1 MGTLPRDYIEPGEAR
16 HLYGLFRERVRRSPD
31 AVAYRWFD
39 ADAGSWAAATWAE
52 TAAEVGRWQV
62 ALTREG
68 LQRGDRVAVM
78 LRNCREWI
86 LFDQAAMGLGLVTV
100 PLYADDRP
108 DNAAYILLETEAK
121 LLILRGADAWRGFYK
136 VRDQMTGLKRV
147 VTLEQ
152 MTGEPHDH
160 RLRWLQDWLPEGAA
174 DLADA
179 DVSADELASI
189 VYTSGTTGRPK
200 GVMLTHGNLLW
211 DAWASVR
218 AVAVYPD
225 DLFLSFLPL
234 SHTLERTGGCYAP
247 MLGGAGVAFA
257 RSILQLGED
266 LRVVRPT
273 VLVAVPRVFERVYD
287 RIQRGLK
294 RRSRFARWLFH
305 AAVASGWH
313 RFLHRQGRVPW
324 SPILLWWPLLDMLVG
339 RKVRARLGGRL
350 RVAISGGAP
359 LPPPVARLFI
369 GLGLNIIQ
377 GYGLTEASPVVC
389 GNRLDDNEPA
399 SVGTPLDGVEV
410 RLGENSELLVR
421 GPNVMQGY
429 WHNRDATDAAID
441 EDGWLHTGDQARIEH
456 GRIYL
461 TGRLKDII
469 VLSSGEKVAP
479 ADMEMAL
486 TLDPLIDQVMVL
498 GEGKSYLSA
507 LVVLNREVWQ
517 EEASA
522 RGLSNDPCGVDAKE
536 LERLLK
542 RRLAPCLEAF
552 PGYARLRRFGV
563 CTEAWSIGNG
573 LLTPTMKPRR
583 ERILEAYAELVDGM
597 YPKL

>member
-1 MGTLPRDYIEPGEAR
+1 
-16 HLYGLFRERVRRSPD
+16 
-31 AVAYRWFD
+31 
-39 ADAGSWAAATWAE
+39 
-52 TAAEVGRWQV
+52 
-62 ALTREG
+62 
-68 LQRGDRVAVM
+68 
-78 LRNCREWI
+78 
-86 LFDQAAMGLGLVTV
+86 
-100 PLYADDRP
+100 
-108 DNAAYILLETEAK
+108 
-121 LLILRGADAWRGFYK
+121 
-136 VRDQMTGLKRV
+136 
-147 VTLEQ
+147 
-152 MTGEPHDH
+152 
-160 RLRWLQDWLPEGAA
+160 
-174 DLADA
+174 
-179 DVSADELASI
+179 
-189 VYTSGTTGRPK
+189 
-200 GVMLTHGNLLW
+200 
-211 DAWASVR
+211 
-218 AVAVYPD
+218 
-225 DLFLSFLPL
+225 
-234 SHTLERTGGCYAP
+234 
-247 MLGGAGVAFA
+247 
-257 RSILQLGED
+257 
-266 LRVVRPT
+266 
-273 VLVAVPRVFERVYD
+273 
-287 RIQRGLK
+287 
-294 RRSRFARWLFH
+294 
-305 AAVASGWH
+305 
-313 RFLHRQGRVPW
+313 
-324 SPILLWWPLLDMLVG
+324 MLVG